1 MIRTDRPG
9 RHRTCTAGNLSITVQ
24 IFVALKDDLGCDRS
38 ELHAHPIGGTERSC
52 RGASLVLPERPIAEL
67 AVLGVALTLLG
78 LGLWLIPTRV
88 PLFCIT
94 GELPAYSLRPPFA
107 FGRWRMGSG

>member
-1 MIRTDRPG
+1 M
-9 RHRTCTAGNLSITVQ
+9 HRRNLSITVQ

-38 ELHAHPIGGTERSC
+38 ELHAHLIGGTERSC

-94 GELPAYSLRPPFA
+94 GELSRILAAAVLRLRQMEN
-107 FGRWRMGSG
+107 GGSG